1 MLSRAMIRI
10 HDMTYRVA
18 GRILFEAASA
28 TVPKGH
34 KVGLI
39 GRNGCGKSTL
49 LKLLIGDVQ
58 PDSDSHHGLLPA
70 RCCGHAVAVGRGASC
85 DAGVGAAQ
93 VRTGAARG

>member
-1 MLSRAMIRI
+1 MIRI
-10 HDMTYRVA
+10 NDMTYRVA

-58 PDSDSHHGLLPA
+58 PD
-70 RCCGHAVAVGRGASC
+70 
-85 DAGVGAAQ
+85 
-93 VRTGAARG
+93 